1 MKNTIFCDK
10 NKYVHFLG
18 LTTQGSIHDLEL
30 IRIEFNMKYDWF
42 ANFNCMLDLGY
53 LGFNNDYK
61 TKTTI
66 IPIKKPSKQEL
77 TDEQKL
83 YNQKVSSERV
93 VVENSICGIKRFSIL
108 VQRYRNK
115 IFYFEDLIIRVAAG
129 IWNFHIS
136 T

>member
-1 MKNTIFCDK
+1 MKNSIFCDK
-10 NKYVHFLG
+10 NKYIHFLG
-18 LTTQGSIHDLEL
+18 YTTQGSIHDLEL
-30 IRIEFNMKYDWF
+30 IRIEFNTKYDWF
-42 ANFNCMLDLGY
+42 ANLNCMVDLGY

-66 IPIKKPSKQEL
+66 IPIKKPNNQEL
-77 TDEQKL
+77 TNEQKL

-108 VQRYRNK
+108 VHRYRNK